1 MTGDASTFLQRCR
14 RHEIGNLRPSE
25 AAVAL
30 RQPIEAAGGR
40 IDDEALAVAVEASGG
55 QPYLVQLIGWYVWD
69 DADDLARGV
78 TVGEVRRA
86 VADASEQ
93 YGRHVHGPVWNR
105 LSDLDK
111 RFLASMLTDAATNAM
126 ADVGRRWGHSPRSL
140 STYRKRLLAAGL
152 IRPVGRGR
160 VGFADPTVRGYV
172 EAQAAAEGFNEPG
185 PDQRGAV
192 ERDTVPNDAAEGFN
206 EPGPDQGS

>member
-25 AAVAL
+25 AEVAL

-40 IDDEALAVAVEASGG
+40 IGDEALTIAVEASRGR
-55 QPYLVQLIGWYVWD
+55 PYLVQMIGSYVWD
-69 DADDLARGV
+69 DADDLVRGV
-78 TVGEVRRA
+78 TAGEVRRA
-86 VADASEQ
+86 VADAGAQ

-111 RFLASMLTDAATNAM
+111 WFLASMLTDPATSTM
-126 ADVGRRWGHSPRSL
+126 ADIGRRWGHSPRSL
-140 STYRKRLLAAGL
+140 STYRRRLLSVGL
-152 IRPVGRGR
+152 ISSVGRGR

-172 EAQAAAEGFNEPG
+172 EAQAAAEGFIEPG
-185 PDQRGAV
+185 S
-192 ERDTVPNDAAEGFN
+192 
-206 EPGPDQGS
+206 DQGR